1 MKSSSGTESVKESTG
16 LAYVA
21 DAARQGVSAVDG
33 VLQTK
38 VPLVGTVGDVVQGV
52 AARIPVAGS
61 VFDIAKEA
69 AVAVEKATQP
79 GLTHGQKASSLSKS
93 LFGIAVR
100 RHPLY
105 GAFKVALYCLVGLF
119 MVLAGLSLWWLL

>member
-1 MKSSSGTESVKESTG
+1 MKSSSETESVKGTIG

-21 DAARQGVSAVDG
+21 DAARQAVSAVDG
-33 VLQTK
+33 ILQTK

-61 VFDIAKEA
+61 VVDIAKEA
-69 AVAVEKATQP
+69 SVAVENATRP
-79 GLTHGQKASSLSKS
+79 GLTRVETASSLSKS
-93 LFGIAVR
+93 LFWIAVR

-105 GAFKVALYCLVGLF
+105 GALKVALWCVAGLF
-119 MVLAGLSLWWLL
+119 TILAGLALWWLL